1 LSAAATVFDAEAP
14 YRSLVRTTLNL
25 KGIVASEMN
34 IRSFRHLLT
43 PKLFQTC
50 MNFFFLLNTH
60 THTKIFRRM
69 SVSKNSGVHRLL
81 LGLEQLKGE

>member
-50 MNFFFLLNTH
+50 MNFFFFLLNTH
-60 THTKIFRRM
+60 TQIFRRI
-69 SVSKNSGVHRLL
+69 SVSKN
-81 LGLEQLKGE
+81 